1 MSASEIDRTLVRLAH
16 EILEK
21 TEDLHRLAFIGIR
34 RRGVPLALRLAD
46 KIKSLENLAIPVGFL
61 DINLYRDD
69 LSTVS
74 EKPVHNATEIT
85 FPVTGKDII
94 LMDDVLYTGRTI
106 RAALDALFDQ
116 GRPARVQLLGPNRS
130 RLARTPH
137 RSPLC
142 GPHGPDQ
149 RQRDHRGEAP
159 GSGPERQGAA
169 GRENLEQMP
178 GGLLGIEL
186 LERAEIEGI
195 LDRAKRFQPRQTDSK
210 KSDQLRGRMIVNLF
224 FEASTRTR
232 TSFEIAAKRLGA
244 DAISITASASSVSK
258 GESLVDTLNTL
269 GAMHPDAI
277 VMRHAASGAP
287 HFLARYLPTPII
299 NAGDGTHEHPTQA
312 LLDARTILDRRPT
325 LDGLRVAIIGDIAH
339 SRVARSNM
347 YLLSKFGAQIVL
359 CGPASLLPPELAQL
373 APGIS
378 LTHKMEDAIRDADVI
393 MMLRVQLERQHEAAF
408 SANEYFQFYG
418 LRLEHMGLAKPDAI
432 VMHPGPI
439 NRGREIS
446 SEVADSQRSVILN
459 QVENGIAVRMAVL
472 ERILGN

>member
-1 MSASEIDRTLVRLAH
+1 MPAGL
-16 EILEK
+16 
-21 TEDLHRLAFIGIR
+21 LH
-34 RRGVPLALRLAD
+34 
-46 KIKSLENLAIPVGFL
+46 
-61 DINLYRDD
+61 
-69 LSTVS
+69 
-74 EKPVHNATEIT
+74 
-85 FPVTGKDII
+85 
-94 LMDDVLYTGRTI
+94 
-106 RAALDALFDQ
+106 
-116 GRPARVQLLGPNRS
+116 
-130 RLARTPH
+130 
-137 RSPLC
+137 
-142 GPHGPDQ
+142 
-149 RQRDHRGEAP
+149 
-159 GSGPERQGAA
+159 
-169 GRENLEQMP
+169 
-178 GGLLGIEL
+178 GGLLGIESL
-186 LERAEIEGI
+186 DRVEIERI

-287 HFLARYLPTPII
+287 HFLARYLVETPII

-325 LDGLRVAIIGDIAH
+325 LEGLRVAIIGDIAH

-347 YLLSKFGAQIVL
+347 YLLSKFGADIVL
-359 CGPASLLPPELAQL
+359 CGPPSLLPRELEQL
-373 APGIS
+373 APGVR
-378 LTHKMEDAIRDADVI
+378 LTYKMTEAIRGADVI
-393 MMLRVQLERQHEAAF
+393 MMLRVQLERQHEAPM
-408 SANEYFQFYG
+408 SAGEYFRFYG
-418 LRLEHMGLAKPDAI
+418 LRLEDLKLAKPDVI

-439 NRGREIS
+439 NRGRELS

-472 ERILGN
+472 ERILGDGSRE

>member
-1 MSASEIDRTLVRLAH
+1 
-16 EILEK
+16 
-21 TEDLHRLAFIGIR
+21 
-34 RRGVPLALRLAD
+34 
-46 KIKSLENLAIPVGFL
+46 
-61 DINLYRDD
+61 
-69 LSTVS
+69 
-74 EKPVHNATEIT
+74 
-85 FPVTGKDII
+85 
-94 LMDDVLYTGRTI
+94 
-106 RAALDALFDQ
+106 
-116 GRPARVQLLGPNRS
+116 
-130 RLARTPH
+130 
-137 RSPLC
+137 
-142 GPHGPDQ
+142 
-149 RQRDHRGEAP
+149 
-159 GSGPERQGAA
+159 
-169 GRENLEQMP
+169 MP
-178 GGLLGIEL
+178 GGLLGIEAL
-186 LERAEIEGI
+186 DRVEIEGI

-277 VMRHAASGAP
+277 VMRHSASGAP

-325 LDGLRVAIIGDIAH
+325 LEGLRVAIIGDIAH

-378 LTHKMEDAIRDADVI
+378 LTHTMQDAIRDADVI

-418 LRLEHMGLAKPDAI
+418 LRLEHMSLAKPDAI